1 MKSEP
6 PMLKRLG
13 PVPFWRGEERCLD
26 ALRRMYER
34 AMEAAAK
41 PRPAPPPGDRAAGMR
56 RQ

>member
-1 MKSEP
+1 
-6 PMLKRLG
+6 MLKRLG